1 MLKQTT
7 NHTNL
12 FLFVCPRMFRYLF
25 HVDKA
30 LWKQQTHVCHLAV
43 HNL

>member
-7 NHTNL
+7 NHTNVV
-12 FLFVCPRMFRYLF
+12 LFVCPRLFCYLIR
-25 HVDKA
+25 DDDDDDDE
-30 LWKQQTHVCHLAV
+30 THVCHLAV